1 MAPPPA
7 SHALPHLSLLTRC
20 RTCRLPALPPCRVC
34 VQYPANVRVT
44 RLAAARQRL
53 LQEKQLPPE
62 KQRQQQPC
70 QPTSDAMEVDD
81 NLDQA
86 DESNPQSAC
95 QYVKE
100 IYVYLRDREVSY
112 RVSPHFMQV
121 RHTSCHA
128 LARAHARTLEP
139 RAHLAVHPPLPQT
152 QRDINATMRG
162 ILIDWLVEVAEEYR
176 LEAETLHLS
185 VNYIDRFLSCVPV
198 ARSKLQ
204 LVGVTCMLIASKY
217 EEIHPPAVDEFVY
230 ISDNTYKREEILHME
245 GTILNRL
252 SFELSVVSAKAFL
265 TRYIKAARMGECDAT
280 TVMLCQYLCELT
292 LQEYSFLKYLP
303 SEVAAAAL
311 RLALHTMRLP
321 AWTPLL
327 ETITG
332 FTAEKLQSCVSEMLT
347 VFRKAETNSLQAV
360 REKYSHAKFLCVS
373 MLAPPAVAP

>member
-1 MAPPPA
+1 MTEVERAVQITSNKRAALGDISNLSA
-7 SHALPHLSLLTRC
+7 SSTLVDSGK
-20 RTCRLPALPPCRVC
+20 
-34 VQYPANVRVT
+34 YPANVRVT

-112 RVSPHFMQV
+112 RVSPHFM
-121 RHTSCHA
+121 
-128 LARAHARTLEP
+128 
-139 RAHLAVHPPLPQT
+139 QT